1 MTVLSNKSFSVQSI
15 MNYSQTH
22 TDRTVTTTRSVHNL
36 ELQSKLTIMDLQQS
50 TNETNKN
57 NSTIWKVFFLKKK
70 SKFYQI

>member
-1 MTVLSNKSFSVQSI
+1 MIVMTVLSNKTFSVQSI

-22 TDRTVTTTRSVHNL
+22 TAPSQQPAHGSVHNL

-57 NSTIWKVFFLKKK
+57 NSTI
-70 SKFYQI
+70 